1 MPVLSIV
8 LVVHGE
14 QAFIEE
20 CAASVLDQEGS
31 ADVELIAIDDASPD
45 HGPDVLDRLAERDP
59 RVRVEHLD
67 QRAGP
72 GGARAL
78 GVEMARGEYVWFVN
92 ATDRLPDG
100 ALAKVLSTLHDTDPD
115 LLVLHHVRLGAI
127 GKEHPGPH
135 RRALEKAA

>member
-8 LVVHGE
+8 LAVHGE

-45 HGPDVLDRLAERDP
+45 HGPGVLDRLAERDS

-67 QRAGP
+67 ERVGP
-72 GGARAL
+72 AAARRI
-78 GVEMARGEYVWFVN
+78 GVEMAAGAYVWFVN
-92 ATDRLPDG
+92 TTDRLP
-100 ALAKVLSTLHDTDPD
+100 A
-115 LLVLHHVRLGAI
+115 GAI
-127 GKEHPGPH
+127 
-135 RRALEKAA
+135 AAVLERLRETGA